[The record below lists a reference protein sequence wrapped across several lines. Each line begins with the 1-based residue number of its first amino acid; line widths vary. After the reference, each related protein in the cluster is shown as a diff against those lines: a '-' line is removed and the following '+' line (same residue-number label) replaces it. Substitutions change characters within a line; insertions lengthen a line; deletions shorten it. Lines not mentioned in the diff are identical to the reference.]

1 MWVNEQTIIRISY
14 KLYISIYAKNSKFI
28 ASDNL
33 TKGERTMRKKWK
45 LSVLLMVI
53 CVMAF
58 GITAS
63 AETKTFQF
71 FVRPTE
77 YDTGNW
83 TAVKA
88 DDEQTAYITPTAIS
102 GSGRIWVAVYD
113 AGCSTQY
120 TVNVGIRP
128 GETYRHTTGYYL
140 TGTPGI
146 TYRLFGGDSEWEVTS
161 ATFTVSGRWTP

>member
-1 MWVNEQTIIRISY
+1 MRVNEQTIIRISY

-58 GITAS
+58 SITAS

-77 YDTGNW
+77 YD
-83 TAVKA
+83 
-88 DDEQTAYITPTAIS
+88 
-102 GSGRIWVAVYD
+102 

-120 TVNVGIRP
+120 TVNVGISQ
-128 GETYRHTTGYYL
+128 GGTYRHTAGYYL
-140 TGTPGI
+140 TGTPGV